1 MKDLFQII
9 LINSIQIAL
18 LMMMVLGINTL
29 LKNYSEQLKFT
40 FLKWVLVLSY
50 IPIKFSFNLFRF
62 DTTLSNS
69 INTKLQN
76 VAQSMT
82 VVRSTLE
89 RVQFNSAINVNVSLL
104 DGVIGIWVIGAL
116 ITTIFSVIKLIK
128 THRFIQRWGIEVDDK
143 KKELFSQLVNE
154 KQLNNIKL
162 IQCDTNLYAFTYGL
176 FNPVIVVNKNVSIRD
191 FKYIIKHELEHIVS
205 KDYLFNSLM
214 LVSLSIH
221 WFNPIFWIFSKQLT
235 KQMELKCDECVH
247 QDLAIDQKKEYSQ
260 TILTIAKQLRLNESN
275 YLLSSITQ
283 KKLIK
288 DRIQTIFS
296 DKENRFKTVIQV
308 SVVLIIIVVGTFN
321 LLTDTVESILIKPLE
336 YAKLYSFMIS
346 DEKISVYEI
355 NTTLSMDYLEKHI
368 NQLMNNEEVF
378 EVYHQ
383 DVKEEKLVI
392 YSDYTSQ
399 IGFIGLPVANECTID
414 WVETNNDKTYSN
426 SIQMSFLPLES
437 NVLSVKEVYLETK
450 RLENILSIEFSNQT
464 SIDLSDSAL
473 RQAIQ
478 TVLDASNTSLKLE
491 DLSVGSKNEV
501 YYSNISEVTN
511 FNEYVESAGLK
522 FYIADMSYAELS
534 ERSKTEIYQSVG
546 ADLSEDI
553 LLETSDNQY
562 VRLSNQDIVNIV
574 EPIEIND
581 WMISVGIKLNQN
593 KSLEKIKESKDYET
607 IVRDVVNEMMSG
619 DITVDQMKSRVDK
632 IKTQLSKSFDIT
644 RSELHVEMITV
655 TE

>member
-62 DTTLSNS
+62 DSTLSNT
-69 INTKLQN
+69 INTTLQN
-76 VAQSMT
+76 IAQSMT

-128 THRFIQRWGIEVDDK
+128 THRFIQRWGIEVDDE
-143 KKELFSQLVNE
+143 KKELFNQLVNE
-154 KQLNNIKL
+154 KQLNNVKL

-176 FNPVIVVNKNVSIRD
+176 FNPVIVVNKNVSIQD

-247 QDLAIDQKKEYSQ
+247 QVLAIDQKKEYSQ

-336 YAKLYSFMIS
+336 YAKLYSFNIS

-355 NTTLSMDYLEKHI
+355 KNDLSIIYLKDYMIQLSENDELFDDYLMNYVEK
-368 NQLMNNEEVF
+368 
-378 EVYHQ
+378 
-383 DVKEEKLVI
+383 KLVI
-392 YSDYTSQ
+392 YNDTTSQ
-399 IGFIGLPVANECTID
+399 VGYTYLPKANECTID
-414 WVETNNDKTYSN
+414 WIETIDNKAYSN
-426 SIQMSFLPLES
+426 SIKLSFLPIEPNTLAVNEVFS
-437 NVLSVKEVYLETK
+437 ETIRLRDELSKYFMSKKISSLNYKELNLTITSVLVSL
-450 RLENILSIEFSNQT
+450 NS
-464 SIDLSDSAL
+464 
-473 RQAIQ
+473 
-478 TVLDASNTSLKLE
+478 SLKLE
-491 DLSVGSKNEV
+491 SVSKNNQNEV
-501 YYSNISEVTN
+501 YISQSNAVLN
-511 FNEYVESAGLK
+511 LNDYVEEEGLK
-522 FYIADMSYAELS
+522 FYIADMSYVELS
-534 ERSKTEIYQSVG
+534 ELSKTEIYQSVG
-546 ADLSEDI
+546 AELSEDI
-553 LLETSDNQY
+553 LLETSDKQY
-562 VRLSNQDIVNIV
+562 IRLSNQDIVNIV
-574 EPIEIND
+574 EPIEINN
-581 WMISVGIKLNQN
+581 WIVSIGVKLNQN
-593 KSLEKIKESKDYET
+593 KSLEKIKDSKEYENT
-607 IVRDVVNEMMSG
+607 IREVANTMLRDDLSI
-619 DITVDQMKSRVDK
+619 DLLKSRVDK
-632 IKTQLSKSFDIT
+632 IKTQLAKSFEINRSDI
-644 RSELHVEMITV
+644 HVEIITLS
-655 TE
+655 E

>member
-176 FNPVIVVNKNVSIRD
+176 FNPVIVVNKNVNIQD

-283 KKLIK
+283 KKIIK

-296 DKENRFKTVIQV
+296 NKVNRFKTVIQV

-644 RSELHVEMITV
+644 RSDLHVEMITV

>member
-1 MKDLFQII
+1 MNNLFQII
-9 LINSIQIAL
+9 LVNSIQIAL

-62 DTTLSNS
+62 DSTLSKS
-69 INTKLQN
+69 ISTTLQN

-82 VVRSTLE
+82 MVRLTLE

-128 THRFIQRWGIEVDDK
+128 THRFIQRWGIEVDDE
-143 KKELFSQLVNE
+143 KKELFNQLVTE

-176 FNPVIVVNKNVSIRD
+176 FNPVIVVNKNVSIQD

-296 DKENRFKTVIQV
+296 DKEKRFKTVIQL
-308 SVVLIIIVVGTFN
+308 SVVLIIIIVGTFN

-336 YAKLYSFMIS
+336 YAKLYSFNIS

-355 NTTLSMDYLEKHI
+355 KNDLSMNYLKDYMNQLSGNDELFEDYLMNYEEK
-368 NQLMNNEEVF
+368 
-378 EVYHQ
+378 
-383 DVKEEKLVI
+383 KLVI
-392 YSDYTSQ
+392 YNDYTSQ
-399 IGFIGLPVANECTID
+399 VGYTYLPKANECTIQWD
-414 WVETNNDKTYSN
+414 RIENEKSYSN
-426 SIQMSFLPLES
+426 SILISFLPIES
-437 NVLSVKEVYLETK
+437 NTLSVKEVYLETK
-450 RLENILSIEFSNQT
+450 RLEKIVSIELSNQS
-464 SIDLSDSAL
+464 SIDLSESVL
-473 RQAIQ
+473 RQSIQ
-478 TVLDASNTSLKLE
+478 SVLDASNTSLKLE

-501 YYSNISEVTN
+501 YYSNINEVTN
-511 FNEYVESAGLK
+511 FNEYVESEGLK
-522 FYIADMSYAELS
+522 FYIADMSYVELS
-534 ERSKTEIYQSVG
+534 ELSKTEIYQSVG

-553 LLETSDNQY
+553 LLETSDKQY
-562 VRLSNQDIVNIV
+562 VRLSNQDIVNII
-574 EPIEIND
+574 EPIEINN
-581 WMISVGIKLNQN
+581 WIVSIGVKLNQN
-593 KSLEKIKESKDYET
+593 KSLEKIKDSKEYEAT
-607 IVRDVVNEMMSG
+607 IREVVNTMLRDDLSI
-619 DITVDQMKSRVDK
+619 DLLKSRVDK
-632 IKTQLSKSFDIT
+632 IKTQLAKLFEINRSDI
-644 RSELHVEMITV
+644 HVEIITV

>member
-62 DTTLSNS
+62 DTTLSKS
-69 INTKLQN
+69 INTTLQN

-128 THRFIQRWGIEVDDK
+128 THRFIQRWGMEVDDEK
-143 KKELFSQLVNE
+143 KKLFIQLVND
-154 KQLNNIKL
+154 KLLNNIKL

-176 FNPVIVVNKNVSIRD
+176 FNPVIVVNKNVSIQD

-296 DKENRFKTVIQV
+296 DKEMRFKTVIQV
-308 SVVLIIIVVGTFN
+308 SVVLIIIVLGTFN

-336 YAKLYSFMIS
+336 YAKLYSFNIS
-346 DEKISVYEI
+346 EDKISVYEI
-355 NTTLSMDYLEKHI
+355 KNDLSKNYLKDYMIQLSGNEESFDDYLKNYGEKK
-368 NQLMNNEEVF
+368 LM
-378 EVYHQ
+378 
-383 DVKEEKLVI
+383 I
-392 YSDYTSQ
+392 YNDTTTQVGYTY
-399 IGFIGLPVANECTID
+399 LPKANECTID
-414 WVETNNDKTYSN
+414 WEETKNDKTYSN
-426 SIQMSFLPLES
+426 SINLSFLPIEPNTLT
-437 NVLSVKEVYLETK
+437 VKEVFLETN
-450 RLENILSIEFSNQT
+450 RLRDELAQYFTKNKISNPNEQEVKPIIESILVSLNSN
-464 SIDLSDSAL
+464 
-473 RQAIQ
+473 
-478 TVLDASNTSLKLE
+478 LKLE
-491 DLSVGSKNEV
+491 LISSNNQYEL
-501 YYSNISEVTN
+501 YSSDINQITN
-511 FNEYVESAGLK
+511 LNEYVLQEGLK
-522 FYIADMSYAELS
+522 FYIADMSYVELS
-534 ERSKTEIYQSVG
+534 ELSKLEIYQSVG
-546 ADLSEDI
+546 AELSEDI
-553 LLETSDNQY
+553 LLETSDKQY

-574 EPIEIND
+574 EPIEINN
-581 WMISVGIKLNQN
+581 WIVSIGVKLNQN
-593 KSLEKIKESKDYET
+593 KSLEKIKNSKEYEAT
-607 IVRDVVNEMMSG
+607 ITEIVNTIFKDDLSI
-619 DITVDQMKSRVDK
+619 DLLKSRVDK
-632 IKTQLSKSFDIT
+632 IKTQLAKSFEIPRSDVRVEIIT
-644 RSELHVEMITV
+644 LSE
-655 TE
+655 

>member
-62 DTTLSNS
+62 DSTVSKS
-69 INTKLQN
+69 INTTLQN

-82 VVRSTLE
+82 VIRSTLE

-128 THRFIQRWGIEVDDK
+128 THQFIQRWGIEVDDE
-143 KKELFSQLVNE
+143 KKELFNQLVTE

-176 FNPVIVVNKNVSIRD
+176 FNPVIVVNKNVSIQD

-308 SVVLIIIVVGTFN
+308 SVLLVIIVLGTFN

-336 YAKLYSFMIS
+336 YAKLYSFNIS
-346 DEKISVYEI
+346 DEKISIYEI
-355 NTTLSMDYLEKHI
+355 KNDLSMNYLKDYMTQLSKNDELFEDYLMNYEEK
-368 NQLMNNEEVF
+368 
-378 EVYHQ
+378 
-383 DVKEEKLVI
+383 KLVI
-392 YSDYTSQ
+392 YNDTTSQ
-399 IGFIGLPVANECTID
+399 VGYTYLPKANECTID
-414 WVETNNDKTYSN
+414 WVEMNNDKTYSN
-426 SIQMSFLPLES
+426 SIELSFLPKDAYTLAV
-437 NVLSVKEVYLETK
+437 NEVFLETN
-450 RLENILSIEFSNQT
+450 RLRDELTQYFNTNNISNLNEQELKPIIESILVSLN
-464 SIDLSDSAL
+464 S
-473 RQAIQ
+473 
-478 TVLDASNTSLKLE
+478 SLKLE
-491 DLSVGSKNEV
+491 SISTNNQYEV
-501 YYSNISEVTN
+501 YGSDMNKITN
-511 FNEYVESAGLK
+511 LSEYVVQEGLK
-522 FYIADMSYAELS
+522 FYIADMSYVELS
-534 ERSKTEIYQSVG
+534 ELSKTEIYQSVG
-546 ADLSEDI
+546 AELSEDI
-553 LLETSDNQY
+553 LLETSDKQY

-574 EPIEIND
+574 EPIEINN
-581 WMISVGIKLNQN
+581 WIVSIGVKLNQN
-593 KSLEKIKESKDYET
+593 KSLEKIKDSKEYEAT
-607 IVRDVVNEMMSG
+607 IREVVNTMLRDDLSI
-619 DITVDQMKSRVDK
+619 DLLKSRVDK
-632 IKTQLSKSFDIT
+632 IKTQLAKSFEIP
-644 RSELHVEMITV
+644 RSDVHVEIITLS
-655 TE
+655 E